1 MYYIKL
7 KRKIYFLHNIIVLQ
21 LRMNLQLIYKPFVE
35 HDFIYLKL
43 LDSISIIRIAL
54 VYLFY
59 LS

>member
-7 KRKIYFLHNIIVLQ
+7 KSKIHSLHNIIVLQ
-21 LRMNLQLIYKPFVE
+21 LRINLQRIYKQFVE
-35 HDFIYLKL
+35 HDFIYFKL
-43 LDSISIIRIAL
+43 LDSISIIRLAL